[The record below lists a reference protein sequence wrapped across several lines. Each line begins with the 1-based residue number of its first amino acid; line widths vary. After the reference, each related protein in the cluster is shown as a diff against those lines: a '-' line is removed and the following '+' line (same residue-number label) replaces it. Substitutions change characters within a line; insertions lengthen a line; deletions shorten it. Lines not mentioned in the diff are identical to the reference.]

1 MRVCLLD
8 DSVGRGEVQ
17 PDTAAFSADKD
28 DSGPVYLAERD
39 ERIFPSYRKN
49 WIPCRANTVSIKSS
63 IGVPVQFHV
72 RIVVSR

>member
-1 MRVCLLD
+1 MKVCLLD

-39 ERIFPSYRKN
+39 ERCVARLTPHLPI
-49 WIPCRANTVSIKSS
+49 
-63 IGVPVQFHV
+63 VPQKLDTTMPHQH
-72 RIVVSR
+72 RLY